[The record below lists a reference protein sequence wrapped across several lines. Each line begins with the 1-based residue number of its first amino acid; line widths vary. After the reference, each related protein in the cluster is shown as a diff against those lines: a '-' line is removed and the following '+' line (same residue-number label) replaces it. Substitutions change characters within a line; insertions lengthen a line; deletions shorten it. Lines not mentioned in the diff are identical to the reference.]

1 MKHTYCFYTDT
12 AEHLMLNAD
21 VIKET
26 ETEIIL
32 YREIPPAA
40 GEDVLPFPD
49 IERKAALYK
58 QHLIG
63 FEIIR

>member
-12 AEHLMLNAD
+12 AEHLMLDAD

-32 YREIPPAA
+32 YREIPLAA